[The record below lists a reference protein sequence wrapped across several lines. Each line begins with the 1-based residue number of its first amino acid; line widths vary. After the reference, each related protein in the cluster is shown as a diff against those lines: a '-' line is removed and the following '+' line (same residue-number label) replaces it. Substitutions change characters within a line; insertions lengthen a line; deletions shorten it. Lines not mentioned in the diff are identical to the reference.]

1 MKSALL
7 PFYIYAK
14 IQINLRGEVMNTM
27 HSKMKNIHL
36 KKILSFAVVFTMVI
50 SVLGIK
56 NTEHSYAQNTV
67 QIKDAKTGIIY
78 ESDSGN
84 ITGKEILEVTD
95 VNPTYINSLPSYKLT
110 DDQLNNPTDEDMK
123 KILANGRKQIS
134 EDVYNDFAKTAN
146 NGKFK
151 VFMVHM
157 KRDGKYFIP
166 KGEGK
171 LLIPIPGNW
180 DTSKFHATIRGLQMG
195 ISYPDSIMKIV
206 NRGGQKY
213 FEITDPGAKDTK
225 FSCLNKEFHNNIGM
239 GEVKRKVDVSKLT
252 EGVYE
257 VEPDFIKA
265 NTENTGSMAGGTLQ
279 PKGYLVVKKDGSK
292 EVYLNFK
299 SMKVSEIEAHM
310 ATLWNKTDAD
320 VTHFDFVTDKNGALV
335 SNAGFEPNTEFACLK
350 SAKVKLSEDTYDK
363 EEFKYH
369 FKVIPPAMG
378 AGLPFKE
385 VYNDPID
392 ADLVFYNAKK
402 LDNFDVNKIPT
413 HQKSILR
420 RSIAKAKRLDSSHYS
435 KETYDKLAS
444 ALADGEKYYD
454 QLDGNDAGANQEIS
468 SAIAKK
474 SEAIEAAIKALKPGE
489 AKTPE
494 ELNPKKLE
502 QQPDSKNIQNAKK
515 MNKSQ
520 NKNSSKSP
528 KDKKQQPKTGD
539 NMDLALYLG
548 LALLSASTVLV
559 VRNRKTRK
567 NNSK

>member
-1 MKSALL
+1 
-7 PFYIYAK
+7 
-14 IQINLRGEVMNTM
+14 MNII
-27 HSKMKNIHL
+27 HSKLKNIYC
-36 KKILSFAVVFTMVI
+36 KKVLSFTIVFAMVL

-56 NTEHSYAQNTV
+56 NTEHSYAQSTV

-84 ITGKEILEVTD
+84 ITGKEVLEVTD
-95 VNPTYINSLPSYKLT
+95 VNPAYINSLPSYKLT
-110 DDQLNNPTDEDMK
+110 DEQQNNPTDEDMK
-123 KILANGRKQIS
+123 KMIENLKKQYS
-134 EDVYNDFAKTAN
+134 EQIYNSFAKASKD
-146 NGKFK
+146 GKFK
-151 VFMVHM
+151 SFLVHM

-166 KGEGK
+166 KSKGK
-171 LLIPIPGNW
+171 LLIPIPKNW
-180 DTSKFHATIRGLQMG
+180 DTSKFHATIMGLQMN
-195 ISYPDSIMKIV
+195 INYPDSTMKIV

-213 FEITDPGAKDTK
+213 FEITDPGQKDTE

-239 GEVKRKVDVSKLT
+239 GEVRRRVDVSKLT

-279 PKGYLVVKKDGSK
+279 SKGYLVVKKDGSK

-299 SMKVSEIEAHM
+299 SMKVGEIEAHM

-320 VTHFDFVTDKNGALV
+320 VTHFDFVTDKKGALV

-413 HQKSILR
+413 HQKSVLR
-420 RSIAKAKRLDSSHYS
+420 RSIDKAKRLDSSHYS
-435 KETYDKLAS
+435 KETYDRLSS

-468 SAIAKK
+468 SAIARK

-494 ELNPKKLE
+494 ELNPKTPEK
-502 QQPDSKNIQNAKK
+502 QPNSKNIQNAKN

-528 KDKKQQPKTGD
+528 KGKKLQPKTGD

-559 VRNRKTRK
+559 VRNRKNRE

>member
-36 KKILSFAVVFTMVI
+36 KKILSFAVVFAMVL
-50 SVLGIK
+50 SMLGIK
-56 NTEHSYAQNTV
+56 NTEHSYAQSTV

-335 SNAGFEPNTEFACLK
+335 SNAEFEPNTEFACLK
-350 SAKVKLSEDTYDK
+350 SAKIKLSEDTYDK

-402 LDNFDVNKIPT
+402 LDNFDINKIPT
-413 HQKSILR
+413 HQKSVLR
-420 RSIAKAKRLDSSHYS
+420 RSIDKAKRLDSSHYS

-474 SEAIEAAIKALKPGE
+474 SEAIEAAIKGLKPGE

-494 ELNPKKLE
+494 ELNPKTPEK
-502 QQPDSKNIQNAKK
+502 QPDSKNIQNAKK

-559 VRNRKTRK
+559 VRNRKNRE

>member
-1 MKSALL
+1 
-7 PFYIYAK
+7 
-14 IQINLRGEVMNTM
+14 
-27 HSKMKNIHL
+27 
-36 KKILSFAVVFTMVI
+36 MVL

-56 NTEHSYAQNTV
+56 NTENSYAQSTV

-84 ITGKEILEVTD
+84 ITGKEVLEVTD
-95 VNPTYINSLPSYKLT
+95 VNPAYINSLPSYKLT
-110 DDQLNNPTDEDMK
+110 DEQQNNPTDEDMK
-123 KILANGRKQIS
+123 KMIENLKKQYS
-134 EDVYNDFAKTAN
+134 EQIYNSFAKASKD
-146 NGKFK
+146 GKFK
-151 VFMVHM
+151 SFLVHM

-166 KGEGK
+166 KSKGK
-171 LLIPIPGNW
+171 LLIPIPNSW
-180 DTSKFHATIRGLQMG
+180 DTSKFHADIRGLQMG
-195 ISYPDSIMKIV
+195 ISYPDSTMKIV

-213 FEITDPGAKDTK
+213 FEITDPGQKDTE

-239 GEVKRKVDVSKLT
+239 GEVRQKVDTSKLT

-279 PKGYLVVKKDGSK
+279 PKGYLVVNKDGSK

-320 VTHFDFVTDKNGALV
+320 VTHFDFVTDKKGALV

-413 HQKSILR
+413 HQKSVLR
-420 RSIAKAKRLDSSHYS
+420 RSIDKAKRLDSSHYS
-435 KETYDKLAS
+435 KETYDRLSS

-468 SAIAKK
+468 SAIARK

-494 ELNPKKLE
+494 ELNPKTPEK
-502 QQPDSKNIQNAKK
+502 QPDSKNIQNAKK

-559 VRNRKTRK
+559 VRNRKNRE

>member
-1 MKSALL
+1 
-7 PFYIYAK
+7 
-14 IQINLRGEVMNTM
+14 MNII
-27 HSKMKNIHL
+27 HSKLKNIYC
-36 KKILSFAVVFTMVI
+36 KKVLSFTIVFAMVL

-56 NTEHSYAQNTV
+56 NTEHSYAQSTV

-84 ITGKEILEVTD
+84 ITGKEVLEVTD
-95 VNPTYINSLPSYKLT
+95 VNPAYINSLPSYKLT
-110 DDQLNNPTDEDMK
+110 DEQQNNPTDEDMK
-123 KILANGRKQIS
+123 KMIENLKKQYS
-134 EDVYNDFAKTAN
+134 EQIYNSFAKASKD
-146 NGKFK
+146 GKFK
-151 VFMVHM
+151 SFLVHM

-166 KGEGK
+166 KSKGK
-171 LLIPIPGNW
+171 LLIPIPKNW
-180 DTSKFHATIRGLQMG
+180 DTSKFHATIMGLQMN
-195 ISYPDSIMKIV
+195 INYPDSTMKIV

-213 FEITDPGAKDTK
+213 FEITDPGQKDTE

-239 GEVKRKVDVSKLT
+239 GEVRRRVDVSKLT

-279 PKGYLVVKKDGSK
+279 SKGYLVVKKDGSK

-299 SMKVSEIEAHM
+299 SMKVGEIEAHM

-320 VTHFDFVTDKNGALV
+320 VTHFDFVTDKKGALV

-413 HQKSILR
+413 HQKSVLR
-420 RSIAKAKRLDSSHYS
+420 RSIDKAKRLDSSHYS
-435 KETYDKLAS
+435 KETYDRLSS

-468 SAIAKK
+468 SAIARK

-494 ELNPKKLE
+494 ELNPKTPEK
-502 QQPDSKNIQNAKK
+502 QPNSKNIQNAKK

-559 VRNRKTRK
+559 VRNRKNRE

>member
-1 MKSALL
+1 
-7 PFYIYAK
+7 
-14 IQINLRGEVMNTM
+14 MNTM

-84 ITGKEILEVTD
+84 ITGKEVLEVTN
-95 VNPTYINSLPSYKLT
+95 VNSAYINSLPSYKLT
-110 DDQLNNPTDEDMK
+110 DDQLKKPSAEDMK

-134 EDVYNDFAKTAN
+134 EYTYNNFAKAAN
-146 NGKFK
+146 DGKYK

-171 LLIPIPGNW
+171 LLIPIPKSW
-180 DTSKFHATIRGLQMG
+180 DTSKFNAMIMGLHAG
-195 ISYPDSIMKIV
+195 IFYPDRTMKIIT
-206 NRGGQKY
+206 REDQKY
-213 FEITDPGAKDTK
+213 FEITDPGEKDAKY
-225 FSCLNKEFHNNIGM
+225 SCLYKEGHNNIGM

-265 NTENTGSMAGGTLQ
+265 NTENTASMAGGTLQ

-320 VTHFDFVTDKNGALV
+320 VTHFDFVTDKKGALV
-335 SNAGFEPNTEFACLK
+335 SNAEFEPNTEFACLK
-350 SAKVKLSEDTYDK
+350 SAKIKLSEDTYDK

-369 FKVIPPAMG
+369 FKVIPPAMA

-385 VYNDPID
+385 AYNSPID
-392 ADLVFYNAKK
+392 ADLVLYNAKK

-413 HQKSILR
+413 HQKSVLR
-420 RSIAKAKRLDSSHYS
+420 RSIDKAKRLDSSHYS
-435 KETYDKLAS
+435 KETYNKLTS

-454 QLDGNDAGANQEIS
+454 QLDGKDAGTDQKIS

-494 ELNPKKLE
+494 ELNPKKPE

-515 MNKSQ
+515 TNKSQ
-520 NKNSSKSP
+520 NKNSSNSP

-548 LALLSASTVLV
+548 LALLSTSTVLV
-559 VRNRKTRK
+559 VRNRKNRE

>member
-7 PFYIYAK
+7 PFYIYTK

-27 HSKMKNIHL
+27 HNKMKNIHL
-36 KKILSFAVVFTMVI
+36 KKILSFAVVFAMVV

-84 ITGKEILEVTD
+84 ITGNEILEVTD
-95 VNPTYINSLPSYKLT
+95 VNPAYINSLPSYKLT
-110 DDQLNNPTDEDMK
+110 DDQLKNPSTEDMK
-123 KILANGRKQIS
+123 KFLANGRKQIS
-134 EDVYNDFAKTAN
+134 EYTYNNFAKAAN
-146 NGKFK
+146 DGKCK

-171 LLIPIPGNW
+171 LLIPIPKSW
-180 DTSKFHATIRGLQMG
+180 DTSKFNAMIMGLHAG
-195 ISYPDSIMKIV
+195 IFYPDRTMKIIT
-206 NRGGQKY
+206 RGDQKY
-213 FEITDPGAKDTK
+213 FEITDPGEKDAKY
-225 FSCLNKEFHNNIGM
+225 SCLYKEGHNNIGM
-239 GEVKRKVDVSKLT
+239 GEVRRKVDVSKLT

-265 NTENTGSMAGGTLQ
+265 NTENTASMAGGTLER
-279 PKGYLVVKKDGSK
+279 KGYLVVKKDGSK

-299 SMKVSEIEAHM
+299 SIKVSEIEAHM

-320 VTHFDFVTDKNGALV
+320 VTHFDFVTDKKGALV
-335 SNAGFEPNTEFACLK
+335 SNAEFEPNTEFACLK
-350 SAKVKLSEDTYDK
+350 SAKIKLSEDTYDK

-385 VYNDPID
+385 VYNSPID

-402 LDNFDVNKIPT
+402 LENFDVSKIPT
-413 HQKSILR
+413 HQKSVLR
-420 RSIAKAKRLDSSHYS
+420 RSIDKAKRLDSSHYS
-435 KETYDKLAS
+435 KDSYAALAS
-444 ALADGEKYYD
+444 ALADGEKYYGE
-454 QLDGNDAGANQEIS
+454 LNGKDAGTNQEIS

-474 SEAIEAAIKALKPGE
+474 SEAIEAAIKGLQPGE
-489 AKTPE
+489 AKTPDE
-494 ELNPKKLE
+494 VDPKTPDQK
-502 QQPDSKNIQNAKK
+502 PDSKNVENTKQKT
-515 MNKSQ
+515 
-520 NKNSSKSP
+520 KNSNKKNSA
-528 KDKKQQPKTGD
+528 KDKDAFPKTGD
-539 NMDLALYLG
+539 RMDLALYLV
-548 LALLSASTVLV
+548 LALLSGSAVLV
-559 VRNRKTRK
+559 VRTKK
-567 NNSK
+567 SKK

>member
-84 ITGKEILEVTD
+84 ITGKEVLEVTN
-95 VNPTYINSLPSYKLT
+95 VNSAYINSLPSYKLT

-494 ELNPKKLE
+494 ELNPKKPE

>member
-7 PFYIYAK
+7 PFYIYTK

-36 KKILSFAVVFTMVI
+36 KKILSFAVVFAMVV

-84 ITGKEILEVTD
+84 ITGKEVLEVTD
-95 VNPTYINSLPSYKLT
+95 VNPAYINSLPSYKLT
-110 DDQLNNPTDEDMK
+110 DAQLKNPSAEDMK

-134 EDVYNDFAKTAN
+134 EYTYNNFAKAAN
-146 NGKFK
+146 DGKYK

-171 LLIPIPGNW
+171 LLIPIPKSW
-180 DTSKFHATIRGLQMG
+180 DTSKFNAMIMGLHAG
-195 ISYPDSIMKIV
+195 ILYPDRTMKIIT
-206 NRGGQKY
+206 RGDQKY
-213 FEITDPGAKDTK
+213 FEITDPGEKDAKY
-225 FSCLNKEFHNNIGM
+225 SCLYKEGHNNIGM
-239 GEVKRKVDVSKLT
+239 GEVRRKVDVSKLT

-265 NTENTGSMAGGTLQ
+265 NTENTASMAGGTLQ
-279 PKGYLVVKKDGSK
+279 SKGYLVVKKDGSK

-299 SMKVSEIEAHM
+299 SMKVGELEAHM

-320 VTHFDFVTDKNGALV
+320 VTHFDFVTNKNGALV
-335 SNAGFEPNTEFACLK
+335 SNAEFEPNTEFACLK
-350 SAKVKLSEDTYDK
+350 SAKIKLSEDTYDK

-385 VYNDPID
+385 VYNSPID

-402 LDNFDVNKIPT
+402 LENFDVSKIPT
-413 HQKSILR
+413 HQKSVLR
-420 RSIAKAKRLDSSHYS
+420 RSIDKAKRLDSSHYS
-435 KETYDKLAS
+435 KDSYAALAS
-444 ALADGEKYYD
+444 ALADGEKYYGE
-454 QLDGNDAGANQEIS
+454 LNGKDAGTNQEIS

-474 SEAIEAAIKALKPGE
+474 SEAIEAAIKGLQPGE
-489 AKTPE
+489 AKTPDE
-494 ELNPKKLE
+494 VDPKTPDQK
-502 QQPDSKNIQNAKK
+502 PDSKNVENTKQKT
-515 MNKSQ
+515 
-520 NKNSSKSP
+520 KNSNKKNSD
-528 KDKKQQPKTGD
+528 KDKDAFPKTGD
-539 NMDLALYLG
+539 RMDLALYLV
-548 LALLSASTVLV
+548 LALLSGSAVLV
-559 VRNRKTRK
+559 VRTRK
-567 NNSK
+567 SKK

>member
-7 PFYIYAK
+7 LFYIYAK
-14 IQINLRGEVMNTM
+14 IQINLRGEVMNTI
-27 HSKMKNIHL
+27 HRKGKNIYC
-36 KKILSFAVVFTMVI
+36 KKVLSFAIVFAMVL
-50 SVLGIK
+50 SMLGIK
-56 NTEHSYAQNTV
+56 NTEHSYAQSTV

-84 ITGKEILEVTD
+84 ITGKEVLEVTN
-95 VNPTYINSLPSYKLT
+95 VNSAYINSLPSYKLT
-110 DDQLNNPTDEDMK
+110 DDQLKKPSAEDMK

-134 EDVYNDFAKTAN
+134 EYTYNNFAKAAN
-146 NGKFK
+146 DGKYK

-171 LLIPIPGNW
+171 LLIPIPKSW
-180 DTSKFHATIRGLQMG
+180 DTSKFNAMIMGLHAG
-195 ISYPDSIMKIV
+195 IFYPDRTMKIIT
-206 NRGGQKY
+206 REDQKY
-213 FEITDPGAKDTK
+213 FEITDPGEKDAKY
-225 FSCLNKEFHNNIGM
+225 SCLYKEGHNNIGM
-239 GEVKRKVDVSKLT
+239 GEVRRKVDVSKLT

-265 NTENTGSMAGGTLQ
+265 NTENTASMAGGTLQ

-320 VTHFDFVTDKNGALV
+320 VTHFDFVTDKKGALV
-335 SNAGFEPNTEFACLK
+335 SNAEFEPNTEFACLK
-350 SAKVKLSEDTYDK
+350 SAKIKLSEDTYDK

-369 FKVIPPAMG
+369 FKVIPPAMA

-385 VYNDPID
+385 AYNSPIE
-392 ADLVFYNAKK
+392 ADLVLYNAKK
-402 LDNFDVNKIPT
+402 LDNFDVNRIPT
-413 HQKSILR
+413 HQKSVLR
-420 RSIAKAKRLDSSHYS
+420 RSIDKVKRLDSSHYS

-454 QLDGNDAGANQEIS
+454 QLNGKDAGTDQKIS
-468 SAIAKK
+468 SAIATK
-474 SEAIEAAIKALKPGE
+474 SEAIEAAIKGLKPGE

-494 ELNPKKLE
+494 ELNPKTPEK
-502 QQPDSKNIQNAKK
+502 QPDSKNIQNAKK
-515 MNKSQ
+515 TNKSQ
-520 NKNSSKSP
+520 NKNSSKLP
-528 KDKKQQPKTGD
+528 KDKKQQPKTSD

-559 VRNRKTRK
+559 VRNRKNRE

>member
-1 MKSALL
+1 
-7 PFYIYAK
+7 
-14 IQINLRGEVMNTM
+14 MNTI
-27 HSKMKNIHL
+27 HSKRKSIYC
-36 KKILSFAVVFTMVI
+36 KKVLSFAIVFAMVL
-50 SVLGIK
+50 SMLGIK
-56 NTEHSYAQNTV
+56 NTEYSHAQNTV
-67 QIKDAKTGIIY
+67 QIKDVRTGIIY

-84 ITGKEILEVTD
+84 ITGKEVLEVTD
-95 VNPTYINSLPSYKLT
+95 VNPAYINSLPSYKLT
-110 DDQLNNPTDEDMK
+110 DDQLKNPSAEDMK
-123 KILANGRKQIS
+123 KILANSRKQYS
-134 EDVYNDFAKTAN
+134 EYIYNTFSKAATD
-146 NGKFK
+146 GKFK
-151 VFMVHM
+151 TLMVHI

-166 KGEGK
+166 EHQGK
-171 LLIPIPGNW
+171 LLIPIPKNW
-180 DTSKFHATIRGLQMG
+180 DTSKFHAKIAGLQNEVD
-195 ISYPDSIMKIV
+195 YPNSMMAIV
-206 NRGGQKY
+206 NRDGQNY
-213 FEITDPGAKDTK
+213 FEVKDPGKKDSEVTC
-225 FSCLNKEFHNNIGM
+225 FNKELHNNIGI
-239 GEVKRKVDVSKLT
+239 GEVRRKVDVSKLT

-265 NTENTGSMAGGTLQ
+265 NTENTASMAGGTLQ
-279 PKGYLVVKKDGSK
+279 SKGYLVVKKDGSK

-299 SMKVSEIEAHM
+299 SMKVGELEAHM

-320 VTHFDFVTDKNGALV
+320 VTHFDFVTNKNGALV
-335 SNAGFEPNTEFACLK
+335 SNAEFEPNTEFACLK
-350 SAKVKLSEDTYDK
+350 SAKIKLSEDTYDK

-385 VYNDPID
+385 VYNSPID

-402 LDNFDVNKIPT
+402 LENFDVNKIPT
-413 HQKSILR
+413 HQKSVLR
-420 RSIAKAKRLDSSHYS
+420 RSIDKAKRLDSSHYS

-454 QLDGNDAGANQEIS
+454 QLDGKDAGTNQEIS

-494 ELNPKKLE
+494 ELNPKKPE
-502 QQPDSKNIQNAKK
+502 KQPGSKNIQNAKK

-559 VRNRKTRK
+559 VRNRKNRE

>member
-1 MKSALL
+1 
-7 PFYIYAK
+7 
-14 IQINLRGEVMNTM
+14 MNTM
-27 HSKMKNIHL
+27 HNKMKNIHL
-36 KKILSFAVVFTMVI
+36 KKILSFAVVFAMVV

-84 ITGKEILEVTD
+84 ITGNEILEVTD
-95 VNPTYINSLPSYKLT
+95 VNPAYINSLPSYKLT
-110 DDQLNNPTDEDMK
+110 DDQLKNPSTEDMK
-123 KILANGRKQIS
+123 KFLANGRKQIS
-134 EDVYNDFAKTAN
+134 EYTYNNFAKAAN
-146 NGKFK
+146 DGKCK

-171 LLIPIPGNW
+171 LLIPIPKSW
-180 DTSKFHATIRGLQMG
+180 DTSKFNAMIMGLHAG
-195 ISYPDSIMKIV
+195 IFYPDRTMKIIT
-206 NRGGQKY
+206 RGDQKY
-213 FEITDPGAKDTK
+213 FEITDPGEKNAKY
-225 FSCLNKEFHNNIGM
+225 SCLYKEGHNNIGM
-239 GEVKRKVDVSKLT
+239 GEVRRKVDVSKLT

-265 NTENTGSMAGGTLQ
+265 NTENTASMAGGTLER
-279 PKGYLVVKKDGSK
+279 KGYLVVKKDGSK

-299 SMKVSEIEAHM
+299 SIKVSEIEAHM

-320 VTHFDFVTDKNGALV
+320 VTHFDFVTDKKGALV
-335 SNAGFEPNTEFACLK
+335 SNAEFEPNTEFACLK
-350 SAKVKLSEDTYDK
+350 SAKIKLSEDTYDK

-369 FKVIPPAMG
+369 FKVIPPAMA

-385 VYNDPID
+385 AYNSPIE
-392 ADLVFYNAKK
+392 ADLVLYNAKK
-402 LDNFDVNKIPT
+402 LDNFDVNRIPT
-413 HQKSILR
+413 HQKSVLR
-420 RSIAKAKRLDSSHYS
+420 RSIDKAKRLDSSHYS

-454 QLDGNDAGANQEIS
+454 QLDGKDAGTDQKIS
-468 SAIAKK
+468 SSIAKK
-474 SEAIEAAIKALKPGE
+474 SEAIEAAIKGLKPGE

-494 ELNPKKLE
+494 ELNPKTPEK
-502 QQPDSKNIQNAKK
+502 QPDSKNIQNAKK

-520 NKNSSKSP
+520 NKHSSKSP

-539 NMDLALYLG
+539 NMDLAIYLG

-559 VRNRKTRK
+559 VRNRKNRE

>member
-1 MKSALL
+1 
-7 PFYIYAK
+7 
-14 IQINLRGEVMNTM
+14 MNTM
-27 HSKMKNIHL
+27 HSERKSIYC
-36 KKILSFAVVFTMVI
+36 KKILSFAIVFAMVL

-56 NTEHSYAQNTV
+56 NTENSYAQSTV

-84 ITGKEILEVTD
+84 ITGKEVLEVTD
-95 VNPTYINSLPSYKLT
+95 VSPAYINSLPSYKLT
-110 DDQLNNPTDEDMK
+110 DAQLKNPSAEDMK

-134 EDVYNDFAKTAN
+134 EYVYNGFAKTAN

-166 KGEGK
+166 KSKGK
-171 LLIPIPGNW
+171 LLIPIPNSW
-180 DTSKFHATIRGLQMG
+180 DTSKFHADIRGLQMG

-213 FEITDPGAKDTK
+213 FEITDPGQKDTE

-239 GEVKRKVDVSKLT
+239 GEIRQKVDTSKLT

-320 VTHFDFVTDKNGALV
+320 VTHFDFVTDKKGSLV

-350 SAKVKLSEDTYDK
+350 SAKIKLSEDTYDK

-402 LDNFDVNKIPT
+402 LDKFDINKIPT
-413 HQKSILR
+413 HQKSVLR
-420 RSIAKAKRLDSSHYS
+420 RSIDKAKRLDSSHYS
-435 KETYDKLAS
+435 KETYGKLAS

-468 SAIAKK
+468 SAIARK

-494 ELNPKKLE
+494 ELNPKKPE

-539 NMDLALYLG
+539 NTDLALYLG

-559 VRNRKTRK
+559 VRNRKNRG

>member
-1 MKSALL
+1 
-7 PFYIYAK
+7 
-14 IQINLRGEVMNTM
+14 MNTM

-84 ITGKEILEVTD
+84 ITGKEVLEVTN
-95 VNPTYINSLPSYKLT
+95 VNSAYINSLPSYKLT
-110 DDQLNNPTDEDMK
+110 DDQLKKPSAEDMK

-134 EDVYNDFAKTAN
+134 EYTYNNFAKAAN
-146 NGKFK
+146 DGKYK

-180 DTSKFHATIRGLQMG
+180 DTSKFNAMIMGLHAG
-195 ISYPDSIMKIV
+195 IFYPDRTMKIIT
-206 NRGGQKY
+206 REDQKY
-213 FEITDPGAKDTK
+213 FEITDPGEKDAKY
-225 FSCLNKEFHNNIGM
+225 SCLYKEGHNNIGM

-320 VTHFDFVTDKNGALV
+320 VTHFDFVTDKKGALV
-335 SNAGFEPNTEFACLK
+335 SNAEFEPNTEFACLK
-350 SAKVKLSEDTYDK
+350 SAKIKLSEDTYDK

-369 FKVIPPAMG
+369 FKVIPPAMA

-385 VYNDPID
+385 AYNSPID
-392 ADLVFYNAKK
+392 ADLVLYNAKK

-413 HQKSILR
+413 HQKSVLR
-420 RSIAKAKRLDSSHYS
+420 RSIDKAKRLDSSHYS
-435 KETYDKLAS
+435 KETYDKLTS

-454 QLDGNDAGANQEIS
+454 QLDGKDAGTDQKIS

-494 ELNPKKLE
+494 ELNPKKHE

-559 VRNRKTRK
+559 VRNRKNRE